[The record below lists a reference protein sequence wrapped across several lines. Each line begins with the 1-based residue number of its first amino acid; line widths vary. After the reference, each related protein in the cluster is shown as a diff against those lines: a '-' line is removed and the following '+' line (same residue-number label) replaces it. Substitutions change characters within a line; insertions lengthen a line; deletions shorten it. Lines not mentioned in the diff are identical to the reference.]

1 MKKEIF
7 KYLES
12 YSPLPKEVDK
22 LIVSAFI
29 EINDLQLI
37 NNRFLRSYS
46 ISKRKSAKKE
56 KLLQFIEVLQSE
68 IETFDIEKL
77 IELFEFVISPSDR
90 IINGAIYTPSEIRE

>member
-1 MKKEIF
+1 MKNIF

-37 NNRFLRSYS
+37 NNRFLRNYS
-46 ISKRKSAKKE
+46 ISKRKSAKRE
-56 KLLQFIEVLQSE
+56 KLLQFIEWIYWSILTPQN
-68 IETFDIEKL
+68 
-77 IELFEFVISPSDR
+77 R
-90 IINGAIYTPSEIRE
+90 INFRDAYCV